1 MSFTNANFRAG
12 FSVRGMIV
20 LVLLSFVT
28 LALAAE
34 TAEAGSIDAF
44 QLIMRLFG
52 GLALFLFGID
62 QMSDGLKA
70 VAGDRMAALL
80 GTMTR
85 NRITA
90 AITGAFVTALLN
102 SSSVTT

>member
-1 MSFTNANFRAG
+1 MSFANANFRAG
-12 FSVRGMIV
+12 FSVRGM
-20 LVLLSFVT
+20 LLLALLSFAT
-28 LALAAE
+28 LAFAAG

-44 QLIMRLFG
+44 KLIMRLFG

-80 GTMTR
+80 GGMTR
-85 NRITA
+85 NRFIG

-102 SSSVTT
+102 SSS